1 MTCMWIHAYV
11 HKNPPPVLVLSFK
24 CAEIDVLGTPD
35 FLDAAFMLMYSFN
48 RLLFMSYC
56 LIFVPSL
63 LSRSVAKVT

>member
-35 FLDAAFMLMYSFN
+35 FHEFI
-48 RLLFMSYC
+48 
-56 LIFVPSL
+56 IF
-63 LSRSVAKVT
+63 RSIC